1 MPDVIH
7 KVIESMMNKGNGD
20 DAWVRDDDFRK
31 ALSDGMVRNGIDA
44 DDDDFIEAITNG
56 GNKRLRGVGMISPLE
71 ISCACDVWGKSGNKY
86 YTFVVSRLL
95 TDMRMSSIR
104 HYDDIYREYIVQY
117 IDDFSN
123 MIPQDECFSTTLENY
138 MDYNNHR
145 ISYRHL
151 LCRGSA
157 MYIIFSAMKVKFKD
171 KGADYLHTIGYDMA
185 YRMNTLVNSGI
196 SDAYHIRIKDAWEI
210 LYQLD
215 DDRASVQWF
224 IELIKKLSTSGRV
237 LFKEHIDAAW
247 IRRNSEYPVEFITES
262 PLNNDIGI
270 SDYKQKAFD
279 LLSSLNRMT
288 RPSNSTHECPKDELC
303 HYNTYDSV
311 SSNNDHTLDVMLQH
325 PLVLSS
331 VKDMIGIDD
340 DFRKKSTHEIN
351 RIYGIMDDMERVP
364 SIVWKAMSGSI
375 PDEYTNNGCFVYRID
390 CPGNLDILYP
400 RNIISGFDIHSLL
413 HDQSL
418 KVPSTYALN
427 NAKRI
432 LDLHDN
438 DALYRWAVW
447 THVCNAIRYRKN
459 TWLPSAYYRYSY
471 NHHLVQANEDLQ
483 DLIDTLSWQYN
494 KKIPVEAWQYVKYG
508 TLPRKISYPI
518 SNGTYKHIVLN
529 EDVLGYV
536 FDQLATIP
544 LTIQGALMK
553 TDENHICAY
562 IDDILDT
569 NHHDDSNYTDM
580 ALKENPFDI
589 MSAFTVD

>member
-1 MPDVIH
+1 MPDRIH
-7 KVIESMMNKGNGD
+7 KVIESIMNKANGD

-44 DDDDFIEAITNG
+44 DDDDFIEAIING
-56 GNKRLRGVGMISPLE
+56 GNTRLRGVGMISPLE

-86 YTFVVSRLL
+86 HTFVVSRLL

-117 IDDFSN
+117 IDDCSH
-123 MIPQDECFSTTLENY
+123 MIPKDECFSATLKNY
-138 MDYNNHR
+138 MDYDNHR

-151 LCRGSA
+151 LCGGNA
-157 MYIIFSAMKVKFKD
+157 IYIIFSAMKAKFKD

-185 YRMNTLVNSGI
+185 YRMNALVNSGI
-196 SDAYHIRIKDAWEI
+196 SDAYHIRVKDAWEI

-215 DDRASVQWF
+215 DDRASLQWF
-224 IELIKKLSTSGRV
+224 MELIRKLSTSGRV
-237 LFKEHIDAAW
+237 LFNEHIDAAW

-279 LLSSLNRMT
+279 LLSSLNRMI

-303 HYNTYDSV
+303 DYDIHSSATGYDGYVLKVLKHSLV
-311 SSNNDHTLDVMLQH
+311 SY
-325 PLVLSS
+325 S

-340 DFRKKSTHEIN
+340 DFKKKSTHEIN
-351 RIYGIMDDMERVP
+351 RIYGIMNDMEKIP
-364 SIVWKAMSGSI
+364 SIVWKAMFGSI
-375 PDEYTNNGCFVYRID
+375 PDEYTNDGCFAYRYVYHPD
-390 CPGNLDILYP
+390 YPLD
-400 RNIISGFDIHSLL
+400 IISGFDIHSFL
-413 HDQSL
+413 HLGTL
-418 KVPSTYALN
+418 KVPSTYTLN

-447 THVCNAIRYRKN
+447 THVCNAIRYREYSWI
-459 TWLPSAYYRYSY
+459 TVAYYSNRNLRDFINMVS
-471 NHHLVQANEDLQ
+471 
-483 DLIDTLSWQYN
+483 SQYG
-494 KKIPVEAWQYVKYG
+494 KRIPVEAWRYVKYG

-518 SNGTYKHIVLN
+518 SYGMYKHIVLN
-529 EDVLGYV
+529 EDFLGCV

-544 LTIQGALMK
+544 LTIQDALMK

-569 NHHDDSNYTDM
+569 DHHDDGNYTDM

>member
-1 MPDVIH
+1 MPDMIH
-7 KVIESMMNKGNGD
+7 TVIESIMNKENGD
-20 DAWVRDDDFRK
+20 DAWVHDDGFRK

-44 DDDDFIEAITNG
+44 DDDDFIEAIING

-71 ISCACDVWGKSGNKY
+71 ISCACDVWGKSRNKY
-86 YTFVVSRLL
+86 HTFVVSHLL

-104 HYDDIYREYIVQY
+104 HCDDIYREYIVQY
-117 IDDFSN
+117 IDDCSH
-123 MIPQDECFSTTLENY
+123 MIPKDECFSTTLKNY
-138 MDYNNHR
+138 IDYDNHR

-151 LCRGSA
+151 LCGGSA

-215 DDRASVQWF
+215 DDRASLQWF
-224 IELIKKLSTSGRV
+224 MELIRKLSTSGRV
-237 LFKEHIDAAW
+237 LFNEHIDAAW
-247 IRRNSEYPVEFITES
+247 VRRNSEYPVEFITES

-270 SDYKQKAFD
+270 SDYRQKAFD
-279 LLSSLNRMT
+279 LLSSLNMMI
-288 RPSNSTHECPKDELC
+288 RPSESMHECPKDELC
-303 HYNTYDSV
+303 DYGIRNVPGNDGYALVLKHSSV
-311 SSNNDHTLDVMLQH
+311 SH
-325 PLVLSS
+325 S
-331 VKDMIGIDD
+331 VKDMIGIDN
-340 DFRKKSTHEIN
+340 DFKRKSTHEIN
-351 RIYGIMDDMERVP
+351 RIYGIMDDMEKVP
-364 SIVWKAMSGSI
+364 SIVWKAMSGSM
-375 PDEYTNNGCFVYRID
+375 PDEYTNNGYFVYRENIYV
-390 CPGNLDILYP
+390 PHHP
-400 RNIISGFDIHSLL
+400 WNIISGFDIHSFL
-413 HDQSL
+413 HDESL
-418 KVPSTYALN
+418 KVPSTYTLN

-447 THVCNAIRYRKN
+447 THVCNAIRYRKAS
-459 TWLPSAYYRYSY
+459 WFASAYYYNSY
-471 NHHLVQANEDLQ
+471 HHSVVTNRNMRDF
-483 DLIDTLSWQYN
+483 INMLSLQYN
-494 KKIPVEAWQYVKYG
+494 KKIPVEAWRYVKYG

-518 SNGTYKHIVLN
+518 SHGIYKHIVLN

-536 FDQLATIP
+536 FDQLATLP

-569 NHHDDSNYTDM
+569 NHHDSNYTDM